1 MTRALPAVDVV
12 RRRER
17 IDPIDD
23 RKLRAALAD
32 GSWTRI
38 TTGVF
43 MTTVQWKA
51 LSRLDQHRVRT
62 REVMRRRPAATVV
75 SHFAAAALNDI
86 DVLGNWPVTI
96 DVTCAPARGGRSS
109 GAIRRH
115 PRPLDGVEV
124 CDIDGLTVTTPAQT
138 ALDLARLVPHVN
150 AVAIIDQAIR
160 AGRPDG
166 RLTSVEEILRLMGS
180 APHRGD
186 ARAIRALSFA
196 DAGAANVRESQ
207 SRVEIVRMGFP
218 KPRTQE
224 RRVLPSGRVV
234 FGDFYWPE
242 HDHWGELDGN
252 GKYLSPEFDAD
263 RQPGEIVIDEKN
275 RENEIRR
282 GVRGFSRW
290 EPADIDDRRRLYD
303 ILTSDGLPS
312 TLPRP

>member
-1 MTRALPAVDVV
+1 M
-12 RRRER
+12 
-17 IDPIDD
+17 
-23 RKLRAALAD
+23 
-32 GSWTRI
+32 
-38 TTGVF
+38 
-43 MTTVQWKA
+43 
-51 LSRLDQHRVRT
+51 
-62 REVMRRRPAATVV
+62 
-75 SHFAAAALNDI
+75 
-86 DVLGNWPVTI
+86 
-96 DVTCAPARGGRSS
+96 
-109 GAIRRH
+109 
-115 PRPLDGVEV
+115 
-124 CDIDGLTVTTPAQT
+124 
-138 ALDLARLVPHVN
+138 
-150 AVAIIDQAIR
+150 
-160 AGRPDG
+160 
-166 RLTSVEEILRLMGS
+166 EEILRLMAS
-180 APHRGD
+180 SPHRGD

-242 HDHWGELDGN
+242 HDHWGELDGK

-263 RQPGEIVIDEKN
+263 RQPSEIVIDEKN